1 MFSGH
6 MSGWDWFAGSL
17 MMTIWLVV
25 LGLVVYL
32 AVRLAQGN
40 PPARAWPRQRLRAG
54 ERRAWWV

>member
-6 MSGWDWFAGSL
+6 MSGWGWFAGSL

-40 PPARAWPRQRLRAG
+40 RGNR
-54 ERRAWWV
+54 